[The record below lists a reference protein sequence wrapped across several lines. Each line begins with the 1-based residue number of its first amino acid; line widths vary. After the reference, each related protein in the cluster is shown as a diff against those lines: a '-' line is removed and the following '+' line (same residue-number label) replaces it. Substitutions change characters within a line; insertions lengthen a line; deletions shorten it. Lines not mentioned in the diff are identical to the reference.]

1 MRSPPRLGRGLTSL
15 LPQTDHASFS
25 SSEVTV
31 QPLHLLEP
39 GPFQPRSPLKPEDLA
54 DLASSIKAQ
63 GVLQPIL
70 VRPHPSRTGSFQI
83 VAGERRW
90 RAAQIAGLATIPCF
104 AREMTDPEAG
114 AAALIE
120 NLQRQDLN
128 PIEEAEGFQRLI
140 QSFGLT
146 QEALGSA
153 IGKSRSHI
161 ANTLRLL
168 SLPDSVRAH
177 VQSGTLTAGHAR
189 AAMACID
196 PAAAAELMVTKG
208 LTVRQAEALS
218 SSKQTLASARQATP
232 ATEPAN
238 ADLRAVETD
247 LSEQLGLQVSIT
259 FNGRGGMISLRYQ
272 NLDQL
277 DHIVARLGR
286 SHTPQTDPEQNKR

>member
-1 MRSPPRLGRGLTSL
+1 MKSPPRLGRGLTSL
-15 LPQTDHASFS
+15 LPQGNKEPS
-25 SSEVTV
+25 SSAGVTL

-39 GPFQPRSPLKPEDLA
+39 NPFQPRSPLEPEDLA
-54 DLASSIKAQ
+54 DLANSIKAQ

-70 VRPHPSRTGSFQI
+70 VRPHPSRVGFFQI
-83 VAGERRW
+83 IAGERRW
-90 RAAQIAGLATIPCF
+90 RAAQIAGLADIPCF
-104 AREMTDPEAG
+104 ARELTDPEAG

-120 NLQRQDLN
+120 NLQRLDLN

-140 QSFGLT
+140 LSFGLT

-168 SLPDSVRAH
+168 SLPGSVKAH

-189 AAMACID
+189 AAMACAD

-218 SSKQTLASARQATP
+218 SQTNTP
-232 ATEPAN
+232 APSRQTSASIEPAN
-238 ADLRAVETD
+238 ADLRAVEAD
-247 LSEQLGLQVSIT
+247 LAAQLGLQVSIS
-259 FNGRGGMISLRYQ
+259 FNGRGGIISLRYQ

-277 DHIVARLGR
+277 DHVIARLGQ
-286 SHTPQTDPEQNKR
+286 SHTR